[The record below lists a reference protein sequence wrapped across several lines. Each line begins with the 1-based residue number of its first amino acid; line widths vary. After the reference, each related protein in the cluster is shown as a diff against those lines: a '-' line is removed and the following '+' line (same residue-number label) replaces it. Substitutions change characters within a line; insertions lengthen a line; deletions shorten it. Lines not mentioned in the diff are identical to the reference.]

1 MAVEPAMPL
10 GALVPPVE
18 VKPFDAL
25 PPADVTPPVIVVPP
39 AAIVPPLPVAPP
51 CPDDPPVP
59 TGAGVSSEQL
69 AANAT
74 ARTQDRPA
82 AGTRTYFMIESLR
95 G

>member
-1 MAVEPAMPL
+1 MPL

-18 VKPFDAL
+18 VKPCDAL
-25 PPADVTPPVIVVPP
+25 PPADATPPVIVVPP
-39 AAIVPPLPVAPP
+39 AAIVPPLLVAPP
-51 CPDDPPVP
+51 WPDDPPVP

-69 AANAT
+69 FASAT
-74 ARTQDRPA
+74 NRTQDRDRPV